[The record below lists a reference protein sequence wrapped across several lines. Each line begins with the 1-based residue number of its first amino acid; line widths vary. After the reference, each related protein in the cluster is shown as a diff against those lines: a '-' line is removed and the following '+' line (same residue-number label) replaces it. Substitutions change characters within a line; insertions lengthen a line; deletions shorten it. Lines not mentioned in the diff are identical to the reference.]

1 MTTCFLRGGARK
13 EVKVKIYPLNE
24 QPKASGTP
32 EDTTALIVCEFP
44 MFSVL
49 KLAATTFPEAVAD
62 PSAPSTAA
70 LATTTSSL
78 NEKEP

>member
-1 MTTCFLRGGARK
+1 MFFARGARK

-24 QPKASGTP
+24 HPKASGTP
-32 EDTTALIVCEFP
+32 EETTALIVCEFP

-62 PSAPSTAA
+62 PSAPSTVA